1 MRYNQI
7 FSIFNPI
14 FIISTLD
21 KLKRSCCALAMFF
34 LPVLFS
40 VAQENAKTSA
50 LLAEADTF
58 ITLNQLPEALA
69 KTQEALDISPSSPS
83 AIQKRINIF
92 FLMNNEKEAVRY
104 VEEAIHQYPE
114 VSELYY
120 LSGIINN
127 SREKYNKALDDFSKA
142 IDLKPSADLY
152 KLYLGR
158 GVSYFNLLEYEPAL
172 SDFSSSIELN
182 DTIASAYHSR
192 ALVNYEIHDYSAAI
206 NDFLK
211 TLDLSEGNAAL
222 YFNLGMSYYR
232 LGDNDKACPYFHKSC
247 TMGNTNA
254 CRMTLMEC
262 AKAIPIVP

>member
-1 MRYNQI
+1 LLHNQI

-21 KLKRSCCALAMFF
+21 KQKRSYCVLALFF
-34 LPVLFS
+34 LSVIFS

-58 ITLNQLPEALA
+58 MSLNKLPEALA
-69 KTQEALDISPSSPS
+69 KTQEALDISPSSIS
-83 AIQKRINIF
+83 ALQKRINIF
-92 FLMNNEKEAVRY
+92 FLMNNEKESVRY

-114 VSELYY
+114 VSEFYY

-127 SREKYNKALDDFSKA
+127 SRGKYNKALDDFGKA
-142 IDLKPSADLY
+142 IDLKPIADMY

-158 GVSYFNLLEYEPAL
+158 GVSYFNLLEYDQAL
-172 SDFSSSIELN
+172 SEFSSSIELN

-211 TLDLSEGNAAL
+211 ALDLSEDNAAL